1 MSSELIGRTMAL
13 MDLNKE
19 LSRQPPAIVVDP
31 STSASTSRS
40 RQEIVFIQDDTT
52 EKLLCDEVVKLL
64 NDPISEVKNMAVN
77 W

>member
-1 MSSELIGRTMAL
+1 MAL

-31 STSASTSRS
+31 STSSSTSRS
-40 RQEIVFIQDDTT
+40 RPQEIVFIQDDTT

>member
-1 MSSELIGRTMAL
+1 MAL

-19 LSRQPPAIVVDP
+19 LSRQPSAVVVDP
-31 STSASTSRS
+31 STSSSASRS
-40 RQEIVFIQDDTT
+40 RQEVVFIQDETT
-52 EKLLCDEVVKLL
+52 EKLLCDEVIKLL